1 MDRILE
7 IILLFT
13 GKITVN
19 KENKQLKTVIIG
31 LNQRI
36 DCS

>member
-1 MDRILE
+1 MDQILE

-13 GKITVN
+13 SKITVN
-19 KENKQLKTVIIG
+19 KENKQLETVIIG
-31 LNQRI
+31 VNQRI